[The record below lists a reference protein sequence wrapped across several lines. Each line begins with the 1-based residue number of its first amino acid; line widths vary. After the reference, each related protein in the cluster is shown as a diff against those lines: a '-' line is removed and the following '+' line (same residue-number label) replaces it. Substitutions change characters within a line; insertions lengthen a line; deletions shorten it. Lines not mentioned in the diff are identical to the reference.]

1 MSSLLNYKNSGVNIE
16 TGNDFVGIIKNITK
30 SKYIGGFSGIYECKN
45 GTKLVAS
52 TDGVGSKLEL
62 CNILEKY
69 DTIGID
75 LVAMC
80 VNDIICQGATPLF
93 FLDYYAVGKLNLDIA
108 SQIIK
113 GIHTGCQQSNCV
125 LLGGETA
132 EMPITYKN
140 DTHFDLAGFSVG
152 IIENEVY
159 PKKIFENDLIYGL
172 KSTGI
177 HSNGYTLIYKILEKR
192 DIDRNDEIG
201 LNDLLSPTKIYVDDV
216 SEISRKYGKLVKG
229 FAHITGGGLIDN
241 IPRILDSSHNI
252 YIDKTWDIPTIFKW
266 IYRNSDSTI
275 EEMFQTYN
283 CGIGMVVILDKSF
296 QNINND
302 IAGDTDTELIPL
314 GKVIQS
320 DTPSILYKNFAPQ
333 FQEGER

>member
-16 TGNDFVGIIKNITK
+16 TGHNFIDVIKNITK

-45 GTKLVAS
+45 GTKIVAS

-62 CNILEKY
+62 CNILDKY

-80 VNDIICQGATPLF
+80 INDIICQGATPLF

-113 GIHTGCQQSNCV
+113 GINEGCNQSNCV

-140 DTHFDLAGFSVG
+140 EKHFDLAGFGVG
-152 IIENEVY
+152 IIEKDIY

-177 HSNGYTLIYKILEKR
+177 HANGYTLIHKIIEKR

-201 LNDLLSPTKIYVDDV
+201 LNDLICPTKIYTNEVN
-216 SEISRKYGKLVKG
+216 EIITKYSKYVKG

-241 IPRILDSSHNI
+241 IPRILDDTHNI
-252 YIDKTWDIPTIFKW
+252 YIDKTWKIPNVFKW
-266 IYRNSDSTI
+266 IYNNSDSTI
-275 EEMFQTYN
+275 EEMFQAYN

-296 QNINND
+296 QYI
-302 IAGDTDTELIPL
+302 DTDVEPNTNLELIPM
-314 GKVIQS
+314 GKIIIS
-320 DTPSILYKNFAPQ
+320 ETPCILFENFSSQ
-333 FQEGER
+333 FQNEE

>member
-16 TGNDFVGIIKNITK
+16 TGNDFVDVIKKITK
-30 SKYIGGFSGIYECKN
+30 SKYIGGFSGVYECSN

-62 CNILEKY
+62 CNIIAKY

-113 GIHTGCQQSNCV
+113 GIHEGCKTSHCV

-152 IIENEVY
+152 IIEQDMY
-159 PKKIFENDLIYGL
+159 PKQIVENDLIYGL
-172 KSTGI
+172 KSTGL
-177 HSNGYTLIYKILEKR
+177 HSNGYTLIYKILEKNPIEMQ
-192 DIDRNDEIG
+192 DKISYD
-201 LNDLLSPTKIYVDDV
+201 DLICPTKIYVDEV
-216 SEISRKYGKLVKG
+216 KQIIRNHGKHVKG

-252 YIDKTWDIPTIFKW
+252 CIDKLWDLPNVFKW
-266 IYRNSDSTI
+266 VYNNSDCTI
-275 EEMFQTYN
+275 EDMFHTYN
-283 CGIGMVVILDKSF
+283 CGIGMVVIMDKEF
-296 QNINND
+296 ND
-302 IAGDTDTELIPL
+302 LVIDTDIEMIPL
-314 GKVIQS
+314 GKIIRS
-320 DTPSILYKNFAPQ
+320 ETPSIVYENFTPL
-333 FQEGER
+333 FQN

>member
-16 TGNDFVGIIKNITK
+16 TGNNFINIIKNITK
-30 SKYIGGFSGIYECKN
+30 SEHIGGFSGVYECKN

-62 CNILEKY
+62 CNILDKY

-93 FLDYYAVGKLNLDIA
+93 FLDYYAMGKLNLDIA
-108 SQIIK
+108 SKIIT
-113 GIHTGCQQSNCV
+113 GINEGCKQSNCL

-140 DTHFDLAGFSVG
+140 DKHFDLAGFSVG
-152 IIENEVY
+152 IIENEIY
-159 PKKIFENDLIYGL
+159 PKQITENDLLFGL

-177 HSNGYTLIYKILEKR
+177 HSNGYTLIHKILEKR
-192 DIDRNDEIG
+192 QLDRNDEIG
-201 LNDLLSPTKIYVDDV
+201 LHDLICPTKIYVDDV
-216 SEISRKYGKLVKG
+216 QYIINTYGNLVKG

-252 YIDKTWDIPTIFKW
+252 YIDKTWNIPTVFKW
-266 IYRNSDSTI
+266 IYNNSDSTI
-275 EEMFQTYN
+275 EDMFHTYN
-283 CGIGMVVILDKSF
+283 CGIGMVVILDKTILYNNT
-296 QNINND
+296 NIYN
-302 IAGDTDTELIPL
+302 ELIPL
-314 GKVIQS
+314 GKIVKS
-320 DTPSILYKNFAPQ
+320 DKPFILYNNFNEQ
-333 FQEGER
+333 FNS